1 MTSTTTATKYRADHV
16 GSLLR
21 PPELLEARAAFTDG
35 KISEEQLREVEDA
48 SVLKALEMERQS
60 GISVFTDGEYR
71 RTGWSNPAAGAI
83 SGLVPVEGSP
93 IRRIF
98 DVWRGPTPDEPVAND
113 VNTMLQRARAMV
125 AGEKLQKTRR
135 FVATDAA
142 FLSEHA
148 PGPWKITLPGPMS
161 MAGGMYEPGVS
172 EKAYPTRFD
181 LAQDLAGMINDEMK
195 ALVKD
200 GAPYVQ
206 LDSLHYVERVA
217 DKTVRPRMIA
227 EGEDPDAY
235 LNELIRLD
243 NIALDGLRGTP
254 GVTVGL
260 HMCRGNAR
268 SRWHAEGD
276 YEPIAEKAFAQL
288 NVDRFLLE
296 YESERAGG
304 FEPLRF
310 VPKDKMVVLGL
321 ISSKL
326 PELEQVDYLR
336 RRIEE
341 ATKYVSIDNLAISTQ
356 CGFASTAQGNLLD
369 LGRAAPQARARG
381 RGGSTGVQLGGRR
394 WQK

>member
-1 MTSTTTATKYRADHV
+1 MTSTTTSTKYRADHV

-35 KISEEQLREVEDA
+35 KLSEENLREIENAGVI
-48 SVLKALEMERQS
+48 KALEMEREA

-98 DVWRGPTPDEPVAND
+98 DVWRGPTPDEAVAAG
-113 VNTMLQRARAMV
+113 VNATLQTARALV
-125 AGEKLQKTRR
+125 AGEKLHKTRR

-142 FLSEHA
+142 FLRQHA
-148 PGPWKITLPGPMS
+148 KGPWKITLPGPMS

-195 ALVKD
+195 ALVQD
-200 GAPYVQ
+200 GAPYIQ

-217 DKTVRPRMIA
+217 DKTVRPRMLA

-235 LNELIRLD
+235 LEELIRLD
-243 NIALDGLRGTP
+243 NLALAGLRGTP

-268 SRWHAEGD
+268 SRWHAEGG

-304 FEPLRF
+304 FDPLRF

-341 ATKYVSIDNLAISTQ
+341 ATKFISIDNLAVSTQ
-356 CGFASTAQGNLLD
+356 CGFASTQQGNLLSWD
-369 LGRAAPQARARG
+369 EQRRKLELVAEVARQAF
-381 RGGSTGVQLGGRR
+381 S
-394 WQK
+394 